1 MRIAGTTLTG
11 PDALT
16 ISRVPLACALVA
28 LGAHRGAALG
38 VFIAGVMTDIID
50 GWWARRRGTTS
61 DRGARLDSIADA
73 VFVAASVLVV
83 VTTVALPLGTALV
96 TSVAVITA
104 TRVASLLVT
113 RLRLHTWAIM
123 HTDLNRA
130 SGAALAVVTAVGISR
145 GQLSL
150 TALLAVAAITQ
161 LAAAEELAIASTTRS
176 YDPDHRGVLR
186 ETIARV
192 NR

>member
-38 VFIAGVMTDIID
+38 VFIAGVVTDILD

-61 DRGARLDSIADA
+61 DR
-73 VFVAASVLVV
+73 
-83 VTTVALPLGTALV
+83 
-96 TSVAVITA
+96 
-104 TRVASLLVT
+104 VASLIVT
-113 RLRLHTWAIM
+113 RLRLRTWAIM

-130 SGAALAVVTAVGISR
+130 SGAALAVVAAVGISR

-150 TALLAVAAITQ
+150 TALLTVAAITQ
-161 LAAAEELAIASTTRS
+161 LAVAEELAIAGTTRL
-176 YDPDHRGVLR
+176 YDPNDHGLLR
-186 ETIARV
+186 ETIARSI
-192 NR
+192 RWYKWA